1 MYVDIFNSLL
11 TPQIK
16 TSAKK
21 NIYRVNLTCLPDFL
35 SLEGG
40 RQTINLCC
48 QQKPNRFILISLRM
62 LMSLKTKYNR
72 VKTTIYRVITN

>member
-21 NIYRVNLTCLPDFL
+21 KIYIVNLTCLPDFL

-40 RQTINLCC
+40 GKR
-48 QQKPNRFILISLRM
+48 
-62 LMSLKTKYNR
+62 
-72 VKTTIYRVITN
+72 

>member
-21 NIYRVNLTCLPDFL
+21 KIYRVNLTCLPDYL

-48 QQKPNRFILISLRM
+48 QQKPNRFIFKKFKNVNVAKNEIE
-62 LMSLKTKYNR
+62 
-72 VKTTIYRVITN
+72 

>member
-21 NIYRVNLTCLPDFL
+21 KIYRVNLTCLPDFL

-40 RQTINLCC
+40 EAND
-48 QQKPNRFILISLRM
+48 KPLLS
-62 LMSLKTKYNR
+62 TKA
-72 VKTTIYRVITN
+72 

>member
-21 NIYRVNLTCLPDFL
+21 KIYRVNLTCLPDFL

-62 LMSLKTKYNR
+62 YDYISRYYELNGLIISL
-72 VKTTIYRVITN
+72 

>member
-21 NIYRVNLTCLPDFL
+21 KNYRVNLTCLPDFL
-35 SLEGG
+35 SFG
-40 RQTINLCC
+40 RGEAND
-48 QQKPNRFILISLRM
+48 KPLLS
-62 LMSLKTKYNR
+62 TKA
-72 VKTTIYRVITN
+72 